1 MKQFFILLVCLMALS
16 ACTAQVATLDPGVMQ
31 TALAQT
37 LQAQQVITL
46 EATQTNTE
54 VSTFIST
61 PEDTATPTITQTLP
75 PTNTLTP
82 INTPMPTDTPTP
94 TIELW
99 KQTSI
104 AQRATQNYL
113 DNFEVVDI
121 RDFKTY
127 PDKYD
132 KKLIKISGTIFN
144 INGNT
149 QFQIYLTGTRDA
161 AYIISVEEFDNLYEG
176 DYVTIYGVG
185 TGENCGKNALGGEVC
200 QPLVVTSII
209 HK

>member
-16 ACTAQVATLDPGVMQ
+16 ACTAQVATLDPAVLQ

-37 LQAQQVITL
+37 IQAQQVITPESTL
-46 EATQTNTE
+46 TNTE
-54 VSTFIST
+54 VPTFTLT
-61 PEDTATPTITQTLP
+61 PEDTSTPTITQTP
-75 PTNTLTP
+75 QPTNTP
-82 INTPMPTDTPTP
+82 ASTDTPTP